1 MNEKVIVKFETT
13 KEDLSRIRNSLNSD
27 IKYYNAGIQH
37 LADLKAAYKDDHET
51 YIKLREEYGINPELT
66 IEGINLR
73 YSETVALVVAYR
85 QLIQQIDQVLNSDED
100 EIVLTTK
107 EIAKDLADKF
117 DKEMT
122 KD

>member
-13 KEDLSRIRNSLNSD
+13 KEDISRIRNSLNSD

-37 LADLKAAYKDDHET
+37 LADLKAAYKDDHDT
-51 YIKLREEYGINPELT
+51 YIQLREEYGINPELT

-73 YSETVALVVAYR
+73 YSETIALVVAYR
-85 QLIQQIDQVLNSDED
+85 QLIQQIDQVLDSDED
-100 EIVLTTK
+100 EIVLTTQ
-107 EIAKDLADKF
+107 ELSDEF
-117 DKEMT
+117 DKEIT

>member
-1 MNEKVIVKFETT
+1 MNDKITVKFETT

-37 LADLKAAYKDDHET
+37 LADLKAAYNENDEA
-51 YIKLREEYGINPELT
+51 YNELREEYGINPELT

-73 YSETVALVVAYR
+73 YSETIALVVAYR

-100 EIVLTTK
+100 EIVLTK
-107 EIAKDLADKF
+107 QELAYEF